1 MVQVLHGDVTS
12 MGNEEVIGVDKP
24 LRVQFHET
32 AQRFELAGV
41 PVTAHLHDL
50 RVVVIDAAAPLV

>member
-1 MVQVLHGDVTS
+1 

-41 PVTAHLHDL
+41 PVTAHLNDL